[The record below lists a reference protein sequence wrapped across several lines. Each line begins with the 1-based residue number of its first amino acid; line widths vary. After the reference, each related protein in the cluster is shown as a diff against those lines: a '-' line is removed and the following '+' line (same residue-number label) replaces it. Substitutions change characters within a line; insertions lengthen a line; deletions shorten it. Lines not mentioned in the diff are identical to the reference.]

1 MLPNEEQ
8 QKILNQ
14 LTQRQLIDLRWDW
27 DFWARPDQKPP
38 EGDWR
43 IWLILA
49 GRGYGKTRSGAE
61 WIRERVKSGEA
72 KNIALVGRTAADVR
86 DVMVNGPSGLLA
98 CCPPDERPIY
108 EPSRRRIIW
117 PNGAIAQ
124 TFSSQKPDQLRGPQH
139 DTAWC
144 DETAAWEYPYDTWD
158 QLMFG
163 LRLGDPKCIVTTTP
177 RPIQLLRD
185 LIKSDKVV
193 LTKGTTFDNKDN
205 LAGSFFDHIL
215 DKYAHT
221 NLGKQELYAELIDE
235 LPGALW
241 TRAVIDSNRVAEA
254 PELAR
259 IVIAV
264 DPAMSSKRGSDETGI
279 IIAGL
284 GEDGDFYVIEDL
296 SGRLSVDKWAR
307 VVVDAY
313 HRLGADRV
321 VAEVNQGG
329 DLVEKVIRQI
339 DSGIS
344 YRAIR
349 ASKGKFARAE
359 PVASRYEQGRCHH
372 VGGGHSQLEDQLCS
386 YSSTFMP
393 QSPDRLDALVYAIT
407 ELDSRST
414 VNIRVDN
421 EANYVPKEWF

>member
-1 MLPNEEQ
+1 MEKQSKSKSKPEKHGTLSQAQSLSLLPNEEQ

-61 WIRERVKSGEA
+61 WIRERVKSGKA

-124 TFSSQKPDQLRGPQH
+124 TFSSQKPDQLRDTQM

-193 LTKGTTFDNKDN
+193 LTKGTTFDNRDN
-205 LAGSFFDHIL
+205 LAGSFFDHII

-241 TRAVIDSNRVAEA
+241 TRATIESNRVKEA

-259 IVIAV
+259 IIIAV
-264 DPAMSSKRGSDETGI
+264 DPAMSSKRNSDETGI

-284 GEDGDFYVIEDL
+284 GEDG
-296 SGRLSVDKWAR
+296 GQ
-307 VVVDAY
+307 
-313 HRLGADRV
+313 LGAV
-321 VAEVNQGG
+321 PPGG
-329 DLVEKVIRQI
+329 SQ
-339 DSGIS
+339 
-344 YRAIR
+344 
-349 ASKGKFARAE
+349 ASE
-359 PVASRYEQGRCHH
+359 CWP
-372 VGGGHSQLEDQLCS
+372 
-386 YSSTFMP
+386 
-393 QSPDRLDALVYAIT
+393 
-407 ELDSRST
+407 
-414 VNIRVDN
+414 
-421 EANYVPKEWF
+421 